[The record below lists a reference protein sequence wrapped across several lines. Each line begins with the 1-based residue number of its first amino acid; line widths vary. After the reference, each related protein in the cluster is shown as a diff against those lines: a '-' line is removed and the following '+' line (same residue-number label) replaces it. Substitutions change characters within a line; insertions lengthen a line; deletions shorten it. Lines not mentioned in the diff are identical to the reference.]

1 MGLNAS
7 EVADWSYQVHRLA
20 DDPQFFDG
28 FKCCLLLLRWFLL
41 QSWHI
46 LLDAGMAQHGLSNK
60 KKKIQVWLL
69 DQAHSAYLDV
79 ISKVKRQEHGEL
91 LVVCFKFVQMFNFG
105 LLRPP
110 FSVCVYIYRFKCSI
124 IFAYFCSIMIQWPIF
139 LCVDMVPQICGEHLQ
154 WSGSPSRCPGMFERS
169 LVLYIYICV

>member
-1 MGLNAS
+1 
-7 EVADWSYQVHRLA
+7 
-20 DDPQFFDG
+20 
-28 FKCCLLLLRWFLL
+28 
-41 QSWHI
+41 
-46 LLDAGMAQHGLSNK
+46 MAQHGLSNK

-110 FSVCVYIYRFKCSI
+110 FSVCVYIYIYIGSNVQSCL
-124 IFAYFCSIMIQWPIF
+124 PIF
-139 LCVDMVPQICGEHLQ
+139 V
-154 WSGSPSRCPGMFERS
+154 RS
-169 LVLYIYICV
+169 